1 LRSAAIAPGKGRS
14 PGRTGSLLLLAA
26 ALVLGGVGP
35 YLVLR
40 DRWLDRGIHTELLS
54 AYSDRFPFLWNF
66 NLPAY
71 ALAIAAGYA
80 LLAVLFFFRRGDSEA
95 DWRRECAFSRRGRA
109 VRTGAAQRRIAAA
122 LQILAAASVF
132 FLAFRAVFLR
142 RLPGAELAA
151 ALAVFALGAVLRE
164 IRPAAAAAL
173 GRKKWVNFISILAAH
188 AFLLAW
194 LASHFST
201 HRFEAPLAVAAAAA
215 VAFLGLRI
223 RRTGPVP
230 LIIIGAVLLY
240 VWRITGWNYAL
251 IGDEYIDWAHST
263 RIAGTDTPSYVLSHL
278 FLMEG
283 GILGVIPYFGSLLQA
298 AVMKI
303 VGINVFGWRFACLY
317 FSAISLGFFYRF
329 ARTFLVRAAAVAATV
344 LLGSSHYVMT
354 FGKIGYTLL
363 EAYGAMSLVLAAAAW
378 AVRTRR
384 ALAFTAL
391 GFAMA
396 FCFYVYPA
404 AFYALPLALLAIAIF
419 APPFSRRTLGLWAL
433 TAFVSFATIFPL
445 PLQAT
450 YITSKRAG
458 TIWYNPEIVKSAATI
473 VTHFAQNLTYAFF
486 SATIIP
492 MESHFVTVSYL
503 DALTATFLAVGLAL
517 VLWLAARDRF
527 AAFLMIGFGSLLFF
541 VGASHD
547 RQYPPTTR
555 MFMMLPWWA
564 LFAAIGLA
572 RLRTWARTGLS
583 LTAGSVF
590 FATALAAAVAANLY
604 QAYVVSPR
612 RSTGYEGGEVL
623 VVRLEQSIQKRFPGQ
638 AKKLLILTDSSWNA
652 EGLRELVRT
661 YGLASDEAHFGQIE
675 VSAPTLTEPE
685 RAAIRRDGVL
695 VVVWPTMREDW
706 RQPVEQEVIAL
717 GKVPCPVRTTIGEV
731 RFKLWQSPALPR
743 LCD

>member
-1 LRSAAIAPGKGRS
+1 LRSAAIAPGHGRS

-26 ALVLGGVGP
+26 ALLLGGVGP

-40 DRWLDRGIHTELLS
+40 DRWLDKGIHAELLS

-66 NLPAY
+66 NLPTY
-71 ALAIAAGYA
+71 ALALAAGQ
-80 LLAVLFFFRRGDSEA
+80 LLLVILFFFRRRDGQS
-95 DWRRECAFSRRGRA
+95 DWRRDCAFSKRGRA
-109 VRTGAAQRRIAAA
+109 LRTDLLQRRIGLG
-122 LQILAAASVF
+122 LQILAATAILS
-132 FLAFRAVFLR
+132 LAFRAVFLH
-142 RLPGAELAA
+142 RLPGVELAA
-151 ALAVFALGAVLRE
+151 ALAAFAVGAIFRE
-164 IRPAAAAAL
+164 LAPAVAVRL
-173 GRKKWVNFISILAAH
+173 WRKKWVNVVSILAAH

-201 HRFEAPLAVAAAAA
+201 RRFETPLAAAAA
-215 VAFLGLRI
+215 LAVAVLCFRV

-240 VWRITGWNYAL
+240 VWRITAWNYAL
-251 IGDEYIDWAHST
+251 IGDEYIDWSHST
-263 RIAGTDTPSYVLSHL
+263 RIAGTDSPSYILSHL

-298 AVMKI
+298 AVMKV
-303 VGINVFGWRFACLY
+303 VGINLFGWRFACLY
-317 FSAISLGFFYRF
+317 LSAISLGFFFRF
-329 ARTFLVRAAAVAATV
+329 ARTFLALRAAIAATV

-363 EAYGAMSLVLAAAAW
+363 QAYVAMSVVLAAAAW

-384 ALAFTAL
+384 ALAFTCL
-391 GFAMA
+391 GLGMA

-433 TAFVSFATIFPL
+433 TAFVSLATIFPL
-445 PLQAT
+445 PLQPT
-450 YITSKRAG
+450 YVTSKRAG
-458 TIWYNPEIVKSAATI
+458 TIWYNPEIVQSAATI

-486 SATIIP
+486 SAAIIP

-503 DALTATFLAVGLAL
+503 DALTATFLAIGLAL

-527 AAFLMIGFGSLLFF
+527 ATFLMIGFGSLLFF

-564 LFAAIGLA
+564 LFASIGLA

-583 LTAGSVF
+583 LTAGSVL
-590 FATALAAAVAANLY
+590 FAAALTAAVAANLY

-638 AKKLLILTDSSWNA
+638 VKKLLILTDSSWNA
-652 EGLRELVRT
+652 EGLRGLVQT

-685 RAAIRRDGVL
+685 RAAIRPEDVL
-695 VVVWPTMREDW
+695 VVVWPGMREDW
-706 RQPVEQEVIAL
+706 RPPLEQEVLAL

-731 RFKLWQSPALPR
+731 RFKLWQSPGLPR